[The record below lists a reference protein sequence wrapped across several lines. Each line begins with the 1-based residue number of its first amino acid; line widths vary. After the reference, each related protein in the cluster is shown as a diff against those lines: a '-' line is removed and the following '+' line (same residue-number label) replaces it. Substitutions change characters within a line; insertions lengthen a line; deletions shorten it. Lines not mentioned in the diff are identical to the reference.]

1 MVVPTAEMVPPSPP
15 PKAAKNKMYQELAM
29 KAERVVPKVWWRDG
43 FASDLLLLSHNDTEL
58 PRKQFDASSL
68 SNKKLKNLYQCVT
81 RQQFIR
87 KTLDLSA
94 QKDNLISSSSQ
105 ERCTSMDKA
114 VVQNFFSLWSA
125 EAELLGGKISTD
137 VNGRKTWTPTRL
149 ENGKLLLSALEVLE
163 LFFAVA
169 GGIWTGC
176 FKLERSQYCRGALA
190 GYSKLKENY

>member
-1 MVVPTAEMVPPSPP
+1 MVPPSPP

-105 ERCTSMDKA
+105 E
-114 VVQNFFSLWSA
+114 SA

-149 ENGKLLLSALEVLE
+149 ENGKLLLSALE
-163 LFFAVA
+163 
-169 GGIWTGC
+169 
-176 FKLERSQYCRGALA
+176 
-190 GYSKLKENY
+190 